1 MEYDELNR
9 EIAAKRILNEFIAL
23 QPSFPPTFKRIRKE
37 CIMKSSSPKTVGLNW
52 IYSNAEGIK
61 SYYHKKR
68 IPSYTDR
75 ILYKSSVT
83 FQNWVSPLFFESC
96 ENALSSDHKP
106 VRAGFNL
113 KISKG
118 ENDIVVDRQLIGKIK
133 KPAES
138 KNKEPKLLKLQ
149 AFDLKGYDLEEMDLQ
164 AFGGG
169 SDPYIVITTDP
180 PSLLL
185 HKQRIR
191 CNVPGLKSKVIKHD
205 VNPVWPDPMYLSIG
219 SVDLEGL
226 SKVREAGFLLSFRFC
241 SDFIFFLW
249 LSFLFVP
256 FLPSFHS
263 LLYRMLHLF
272 FKFGMKIYII
282 QMI

>member
-37 CIMKSSSPKTVGLNW
+37 CIIKSNLTTPTTGLTW
-52 IYSNAEGIK
+52 IYNNVEGVK

-75 ILYKSSVT
+75 ILYKSSEI
-83 FQNWVSPLFFESC
+83 FKNWISPLFFESC

-113 KISKG
+113 KLSKG
-118 ENDIVVDRQLIGKIK
+118 ENDIIVDRQLLGKNK

-180 PSLLL
+180 PSLIL

-191 CNVPGLKSKVIKHD
+191 CTVPGLKSKVIKHD
-205 VNPVWPDPMYLSIG
+205 VNPVWPDPMYLSIA

-226 SKVREAGFLLSFRFC
+226 SKVRKTFFLFHLRFC
-241 SDFIFFLW
+241 SDLFSFFCCFVCLA
-249 LSFLFVP
+249 SFLAFSL
-256 FLPSFHS
+256 FL
-263 LLYRMLHLF
+263 L
-272 FKFGMKIYII
+272 
-282 QMI
+282 